1 MTLLLFTRLRSEAEK
16 DEVISVKKLIHSTF
30 ISQVFLVPSTHFLC
44 LFVLKDEVNKTTKE
58 GEGGSCLT
66 PIISK
71 LSCASL
77 SPLHIPSPSSTC
89 SCYLCLEYRYNP
101 SFAFLSS
108 KVSFLYRFV
117 WGLLIFIHKY
127 LSTMKKEYFL
137 QWIFEGSCQISR
149 FKIQWYQK
157 WFRSSAAEVNV
168 YVGR

>member
-1 MTLLLFTRLRSEAEK
+1 MDPPPPLPPPSKKSSSRITETMTLLLFTRLRSEAEK

-117 WGLLIFIHKY
+117 
-127 LSTMKKEYFL
+127 
-137 QWIFEGSCQISR
+137 
-149 FKIQWYQK
+149 
-157 WFRSSAAEVNV
+157 
-168 YVGR
+168 